1 LSTTPRVRAS
11 TRAGHIVQ
19 FYQSDEFLIDRLTAF
34 IGEGLA
40 ANQVAVVVAALP
52 HLAALEARLR
62 ADGLADRLDSE
73 DGLYIQLDVVET
85 LSRLTVD
92 GVLDP
97 DRFDAVLGDLIRGA
111 GKTRPVRVF
120 GEMVAVLW
128 AQVSSAQAVALEKLW
143 NELQQREHFTLFCAY
158 PTAAF
163 ATADHEYARQ
173 DIREL
178 HDQARPEESETA
190 LATADERLHAIA
202 LLQQKADLLEAEIVA
217 RTRAEAASR
226 ANEERFR
233 SIFDLSA
240 IGVAILDPDGRFVE
254 INAAFSSMTGF
265 ADAELR
271 DRDWLAIVHHSD
283 RASVQARLADL
294 LDGRV
299 PSFILEKRYIQ
310 KDDGVI
316 WVRES
321 VSAVRDAHG
330 RVEQL
335 IATCE
340 DVTER
345 RESQHLRAQLSAIV
359 ESAQDAIVG
368 KTLDGIVTNWNA
380 GAERLYGYKADE
392 MIGQSIATIMPP
404 DRPEELPSILERLRQ
419 GEHIQRYETVRRRKD
434 GSLVA
439 VAVSISPIRDA
450 RGQTVGASAIAD
462 DITERRQA
470 DETRA
475 RLAAIVDS
483 AEMAIIGKRLDGTIT
498 NWNRAAQDLYGYSA
512 DEAIGRHISLI
523 VPTDELDQL
532 ADIMSRLPRGERIE
546 HLETRRQRKDGK
558 IIEVSLSIS
567 PILGGSGE
575 IIGASAIARD
585 ISEKRAAER
594 MQRDF
599 LAMVSHEL
607 RNPLAAVKA
616 LTQLMQ
622 RRGVFNERAAE
633 GIVAQANHLDRLVG
647 DLLDVARLDVGRLEL
662 NLDVLDLV
670 ELATR
675 NVEQAQAQ
683 AETRTVRLDATAGPL
698 IGSFDRDRVDQ
709 IFQNL
714 LLNAIKYAPTGD
726 IVVTID
732 ALDQSWARVSVAD
745 TGPGINPEDQP
756 RLFERFYRAETT
768 AGGAKGFG
776 IGLYVVRMLV
786 EEHGGRIWVESQPG
800 EGSRFI
806 FTLPLMSQD

>member
-1 LSTTPRVRAS
+1 MHADHV
-11 TRAGHIVQ
+11 VQ
-19 FYQSDEFLIDRLTAF
+19 FYVADGFLIDRLAAF

-40 ANQVAVVVAALP
+40 SNEVAIAVATPA
-52 HLAALEARLR
+52 HLAALESRLR
-62 ADGLADRLDSE
+62 DDGLRDRLESE
-73 DGLYIQLDVVET
+73 HGLYIQLDAVDT
-85 LSRLTVD
+85 LARFMV
-92 GVLDP
+92 GGAP
-97 DRFDAVLGDLIRGA
+97 DAERFDAVIGGLIRSA
-111 GKTRPVRVF
+111 GQTRSVRVF
-120 GEMVAVLW
+120 GEMVAILW
-128 AQVSSAQAVALEKLW
+128 AEGESAQALALEQLW
-143 NELQQREHFTLFCAY
+143 NELQQREQFTLFCAY
-158 PTAAF
+158 PTAAI
-163 ATADHEYARQ
+163 ATADHGYHRQ
-173 DIREL
+173 DICAL
-178 HDQARPEESETA
+178 HGKTMLEESQIA
-190 LATADERLHAIA
+190 LATADERLRAIA
-202 LLQQKADLLEAEIVA
+202 LLKDKTDLLESEIAA
-217 RTRAEAASR
+217 RTRAEMASR

-233 SIFDLSA
+233 SIFDSSA
-240 IGVAILDPDGRFVE
+240 MGVAILDPCSRFVE
-254 INAAFSSMTGF
+254 TNRAFSNMTGF
-265 ADAELR
+265 AGDELKEL
-271 DRDWLAIVHHSD
+271 DWLALVHPSD
-283 RASVQARLADL
+283 RASVQASLADL
-294 LDGRV
+294 LEGRV

-310 KDDGVI
+310 KDGRVI
-316 WVRES
+316 WVRDS

-330 RVEQL
+330 QVEQI

-340 DVTER
+340 DVTEH

-359 ESAQDAIVG
+359 ESAQDAIIG
-368 KTLDGIVTNWNA
+368 KTLDGIITNWNA

-392 MIGQSIATIMPP
+392 MIGRSIARIMPE
-404 DRPEELPSILERLRQ
+404 DRPDELPSILERLRQ
-419 GEHIQRYETVRRRKD
+419 GEHIQRYETTRRRKD

-439 VAVSISPIRDA
+439 VAVSVSPIRDA
-450 RGQTVGASAIAD
+450 QGQTVGASAIAD
-462 DITERRQA
+462 DISERKQA
-470 DETRA
+470 EETRA

-498 NWNRAAQDLYGYSA
+498 NWNRAAEDLYGYSA

-532 ADIMSRLPRGERIE
+532 ADIMSRLARGERIE

-558 IIEVSLSIS
+558 IVEVSVSIS
-567 PILGGSGE
+567 PIRGGDGE
-575 IIGASAIARD
+575 MIGASAIARD
-585 ISEKRAAER
+585 ISERRAAER

-662 NLDVLDLV
+662 DLDELDLV
-670 ELATR
+670 ELAAR
-675 NVEQAQAQ
+675 NVEQVQAQ
-683 AETRTVRLDATAGPL
+683 AETRTVKLEAPGRAL
-698 IGSFDRDRVDQ
+698 IGSFDRDRIDQ

-726 IVVTID
+726 IVITVD
-732 ALDQSWARVSVAD
+732 ALNGSQARVCVAD
-745 TGPGINPEDQP
+745 TGPGINPEDQL

-786 EEHGGRIWVESQPG
+786 EAHGGRIWVESRPG

-806 FTLPLMSQD
+806 FTLPILCQG